1 MKYWKLEWTSWTNY
15 YVPIDL
21 EIPILSN
28 ENSIVDHQNVHLNY
42 HPINC
47 LILGKPGEPSVC
59 NDLDLFMLGVETI
72 YPFMAN
78 LERKELQEHPSKV
91 DPKDVI
97 DWIIKGYKNRRL
109 IEQLK
114 LSKPIDHNND

>member
-28 ENSIVDHQNVHLNY
+28 ENSIVDHQSVHLNY

-72 YPFMAN
+72 
-78 LERKELQEHPSKV
+78 
-91 DPKDVI
+91 
-97 DWIIKGYKNRRL
+97 
-109 IEQLK
+109 
-114 LSKPIDHNND
+114 